1 MNYLTMNKSQLAEEK
16 KKVMEKLD
24 GYRSLEL
31 DLAMSRGIPNTAMI
45 ELTAEIFRDIDVY
58 TDRIGLDGTDL
69 GTYNQGL
76 LAGIRE
82 AKILF
87 SELFCIEPDNIIVG
101 GNSSLNLMFDMFSQL
116 MLHGNCDSEKPW
128 CREDKIK
135 FLCPVPGYD
144 RHFAICEYMGIE
156 MINIP
161 LGNDGPDMDMV
172 EELAASDPGIKGMWC
187 VPQYSNPTGIT
198 YSDETVERLSSMKT
212 AARDFRI
219 FWDNAYSVHHL
230 YTGTCDTLT
239 NILVQCRNYGNENR
253 VYMFSSTS
261 KVSIPGS
268 GISAIGAS
276 KANIKDILS
285 RMKIQTIGYDKL
297 NMLRHTKAFP
307 DKQAITEHMK
317 RIADILAPNF
327 TITLEVMDRELG
339 GKGIADWSIPGG
351 GYFISF
357 DGLKNTASRIVEL
370 CGLHGVKL
378 TPAGAP
384 FPYQKDPNDSNI
396 RIAPTYPSYEDMKT
410 AAMIF
415 AECVKLA
422 SIEILIGGKE

>member
-161 LGNDGPDMDMV
+161 LGNEGPDMDMV
-172 EELAASDPGIKGMWC
+172 EELAASDPCIKGMWC

-198 YSDETVERLSSMKT
+198 
-212 AARDFRI
+212 
-219 FWDNAYSVHHL
+219 
-230 YTGTCDTLT
+230 
-239 NILVQCRNYGNENR
+239 
-253 VYMFSSTS
+253 
-261 KVSIPGS
+261 
-268 GISAIGAS
+268 
-276 KANIKDILS
+276 
-285 RMKIQTIGYDKL
+285 
-297 NMLRHTKAFP
+297 
-307 DKQAITEHMK
+307 
-317 RIADILAPNF
+317 
-327 TITLEVMDRELG
+327 
-339 GKGIADWSIPGG
+339 
-351 GYFISF
+351 
-357 DGLKNTASRIVEL
+357 
-370 CGLHGVKL
+370 
-378 TPAGAP
+378 
-384 FPYQKDPNDSNI
+384 
-396 RIAPTYPSYEDMKT
+396 
-410 AAMIF
+410 
-415 AECVKLA
+415 
-422 SIEILIGGKE
+422 